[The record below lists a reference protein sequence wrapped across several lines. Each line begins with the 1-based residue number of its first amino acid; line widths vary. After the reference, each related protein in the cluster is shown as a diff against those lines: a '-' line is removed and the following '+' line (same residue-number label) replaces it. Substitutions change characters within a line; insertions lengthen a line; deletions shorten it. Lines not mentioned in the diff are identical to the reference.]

1 MKNKLVLLTALLI
14 IFTLVSCTTA
24 PEEFKIENPGTYQNI
39 NSENA
44 KMLQDEDKAFIIDV
58 RTQGEYDS
66 GHVPSANLMP
76 LDTLPECFL
85 TGFPDKDFIY
95 IVYCRSDNRSSQAAK
110 ILLSEGYQY
119 MYDMG
124 GIGNWEYNIEK

>member
-1 MKNKLVLLTALLI
+1 MKKSFFIATVLFIILI
-14 IFTLVSCTTA
+14 LSSCSNT
-24 PEEFKIENPGTYQNI
+24 PEEFKLDNPGTYQKI

-44 KMLQDEDKAFIIDV
+44 KMLQDEGKAYIIDV

-66 GHVPSANLMP
+66 GHVPSAYWIP
-76 LDTLPECFL
+76 LDTIPE
-85 TGFPDKDFIY
+85 GFTAGFSNKDDVY
-95 IVYCRSDNRSSQAAK
+95 IVYCRSGSRSSQAAK

-119 MYDMG
+119 IYDMG